1 MKDKKR
7 RLIQL
12 YSALLYNANLKGFVS
27 GRIYTG
33 NTKALCVPGFNCY
46 SCPGAVGACPLGSL
60 QASLA
65 ASGKHIGFY
74 IVGIFL
80 LYGLIAGRTICG
92 WACPMGL
99 IQELLHKIPTYKLK
113 KSRITRALSYLK
125 YIFLAVFVFAIPLW
139 YGLKHDM
146 AVPGFCKYICPA
158 GTFEGAMALLSNK
171 NNSGF
176 FGMLGILFTRKF
188 IIMLIIGLA
197 CVFCYRS
204 FCRFLCPLG
213 ALYGMFNKLAVIGV
227 KVDTD
232 RCNGCGLC
240 VRKCKM
246 DVKRVG
252 DHECIHCGHCI
263 DTCAQGALSLKAGE
277 FTLKAPAKGCAD
289 DTEQTVEK
297 RKKIEKIGWTIALVV
312 LVFAILWYNV
322 FANSKD
328 NKDTGSDAAVSQT
341 ADSDVLQAKPSENRS
356 EENGSGTGA
365 DKDISG
371 QDPALRYES
380 NARVGYNVGEQL
392 ENFSAKCLD
401 GTTFTLS
408 EYKGKVVFINLWATW
423 CGPCVAELPHFNEFY
438 HEHGGDVAMLAC
450 HSPSVS
456 EDVEEFLEDKGWDIP
471 FTIDEDGEGVFRV
484 TGGSNT
490 LPQTI
495 VLNRKGEVI
504 YNEIR
509 SVTPEMLEKLYEQA
523 AGDETVSEAADLN
536 VGDEAVSE
544 TADLNAGD
552 EAVNEA
558 ADEDKEERT
567 ADPDTEDEAVSEASD
582 ENTVDETVNE
592 TEDMAD
598 DAASEEESF
607 APYGHDIG
615 DRLPD
620 FTAKCLD
627 GSTFTLSDNIG
638 KITVIHLWATYSK
651 DSIEGLKELDEFCRE
666 QGDKVASVAVH
677 NHYSSGK
684 AAEYAK
690 DIEVPVAIDNNDEE
704 IFKLTGGSMMLPRT
718 IILNEQGEVIYNS
731 KGLLTKAQLETFL
744 MKK

>member
-74 IVGIFL
+74 IVGIVL

-92 WACPMGL
+92 WVCPMGL
-99 IQELLHKIPTYKLK
+99 IQEILHKIPTYKLK
-113 KSRITRALSYLK
+113 KSRVTRALSYLK
-125 YIFLAVFVFAIPLW
+125 YLILALFVFAIPLW

-188 IIMLIIGLA
+188 VIMLIIGLA

-213 ALYGMFNKLAVIGV
+213 ALYGMFNKLALIGV
-227 KVDTD
+227 KVDMD
-232 RCNGCGLC
+232 RCNGCSLC

-297 RKKIEKIGWTIALVV
+297 RKKIEKTAWTVALVV
-312 LVFAILWYNV
+312 LVFALLWYNLLS
-322 FANSKD
+322 NGKD
-328 NKDTGSDAAVSQT
+328 K
-341 ADSDVLQAKPSENRS
+341 K
-356 EENGSGTGA
+356 GTGNDTA
-365 DKDISG
+365 VTEPSDILPEEKVSGAEAGGDTSG
-371 QDPALRYES
+371 QYPARRYES
-380 NARVGYNVGEQL
+380 SAEPGYNVGERL
-392 ENFSAKCLD
+392 PDFTAECLD
-401 GTTFTLS
+401 GNTFTLS

-423 CGPCVAELPHFNEFY
+423 CGPCVAELPYFNEFY
-438 HEHGGDVAMLAC
+438 HEHSDDVAMLAC

-471 FTIDEDGEGVFRV
+471 FTIDTDGEGVFKV

-509 SVTPEMLEKLYEQA
+509 SVNHEMLEKLYEQA
-523 AGDETVSEAADLN
+523 SGDKTAVETEETAVEEAVPEDET
-536 VGDEAVSE
+536 
-544 TADLNAGD
+544 
-552 EAVNEA
+552 
-558 ADEDKEERT
+558 KR
-567 ADPDTEDEAVSEASD
+567 DEAVSEAAETDTAD
-582 ENTVDETVNE
+582 EAVSEAADA
-592 TEDMAD
+592 DMEKD
-598 DAASEEESF
+598 DDMDSTQDSAV
-607 APYGHDIG
+607 PNGHDIG

-620 FTAKCLD
+620 FTVECLD
-627 GSTFTLSDNIG
+627 GSTFTLSDHKG
-638 KITVIHLWATYSK
+638 KIVVIHLWATYSK
-651 DSIEGLKELDEFCRE
+651 DSVEGLKELDEFCRE
-666 QGDKVASVAVH
+666 QGDAVVSVAVH

-690 DIEVPVAIDNNDEE
+690 DIEVPVAVDNGDEE

-718 IILNEQGEVIYNS
+718 VILNERGEVIYNA
-731 KGLLTKAQLETFL
+731 KGVLTKDRLEYL
-744 MKK
+744 LVENHG

>member
-1 MKDKKR
+1 MENKISLWWKGHRPSKR

-92 WACPMGL
+92 WVCPMGL
-99 IQELLHKIPTYKLK
+99 IQEILHKIPTYKLR
-113 KSRITRALSYLK
+113 KSRVTRVLSYLK
-125 YIFLAVFVFAIPLW
+125 YLILAVFVFAIPLW

-158 GTFEGAMALLSNK
+158 GTFEGAMALLANK

-188 IIMLIIGLA
+188 VIMLIIGLA

-227 KVDTD
+227 KVDMD

-277 FTLKAPAKGCAD
+277 FTLKAPAKGCAG

-297 RKKIEKIGWTIALVV
+297 RKKIERTAWTVAIAV
-312 LVFAILWYNV
+312 LVLALLFYNV
-322 FANSKD
+322 LSDSKD
-328 NKDTGSDAAVSQT
+328 KKDAGSDTAAVQT
-341 ADSDVLQAKPSENRS
+341 AERDEVKEQSSDISPEG
-356 EENGSGTGA
+356 NGSGTEAG
-365 DKDISG
+365 DDITG
-371 QDPALRYES
+371 GDPASGYES
-380 NARVGYNVGEQL
+380 SADIGYNVGERL
-392 ENFSAKCLD
+392 EDFSVKCLN
-401 GTTFTLS
+401 GSTFTLS

-423 CGPCVAELPHFNEFY
+423 CGPCVAELPYFNDFL
-438 HEHGGDVAMLAC
+438 HEHADDVAMLAC

-471 FTIDEDGEGVFRV
+471 FAIDEDGEGVFRV

-509 SVTPEMLEKLYEQA
+509 SVTPEMLEKLYVQA
-523 AGDETVSEAADLN
+523 AGDKTVNDRADEALNEAVDVDTEDETVSDAADLN
-536 VGDEAVSE
+536 AKDEAVNDK
-544 TADLNAGD
+544 AD
-552 EAVNEA
+552 EAIEEAVDVDTEDESVNEA
-558 ADEDKEERT
+558 AD
-567 ADPDTEDEAVSEASD
+567 A
-582 ENTVDETVNE
+582 E
-592 TEDMAD
+592 TED
-598 DAASEEESF
+598 SF

-627 GSTFTLSDNIG
+627 GSTFTLSDNTG

-651 DSIEGLKELDEFCRE
+651 DSIEGLRELDAFCRE
-666 QGDKVASVAVH
+666 QGDKVAAIAVH
-677 NHYSSGK
+677 NHYGSGK

-690 DIEVPVAIDNNDEE
+690 DIDVPVAIDNGDEE
-704 IFKLTGGSMMLPRT
+704 IFRLTGGSMMLPRT
-718 IILNEQGEVIYNS
+718 VILNERGEVIYNS
-731 KGLLTKAQLETFL
+731 RGLLTGEQLEDFFSD
-744 MKK
+744 K

>member
-99 IQELLHKIPTYKLK
+99 IQELLHKIPTCKIK
-113 KSRITRALSYLK
+113 KSKVTRALSYLK
-125 YIFLAVFVFAIPLW
+125 YLLLAVFVFAIPLW
-139 YGLKHDM
+139 YGFKHDM

-158 GTFEGAMALLSNK
+158 GTFEGAMALLANK

-188 IIMLIIGLA
+188 VIMLIIGLA

-213 ALYGMFNKLAVIGV
+213 ALYGMFNRLALIGV

-232 RCNGCGLC
+232 ACNGCGLC
-240 VRKCKM
+240 VRRCKM

-263 DTCAQGALSLKAGE
+263 DTCAQGALSIKAGE
-277 FTLKAPAKGCAD
+277 FTLKASSKGCAD
-289 DTEQTVEK
+289 DTEQTAER
-297 RKKIEKIGWTIALVV
+297 RKKIEKIAWTIALAV
-312 LVFAILWYNV
+312 LVFALLWYNV
-322 FANSKD
+322 FAGSKD
-328 NKDTGSDAAVSQT
+328 KKNAGTDTTVSQT
-341 ADSDVLQAKPSENRS
+341 AGSDVLPEEPSDIRP
-356 EENGSGTGA
+356 EENGSGTDASG
-365 DKDISG
+365 DISG
-371 QDPALRYES
+371 QDPSLRYES
-380 NARVGYNVGEQL
+380 SAKIGYNVGDRL
-392 ENFSAKCLD
+392 EDFTVKCLD

-423 CGPCVAELPHFNEFY
+423 CGPCVAELPYFNDFY
-438 HEHGGDVAMLAC
+438 HEHGDDVAMLAC

-456 EDVEEFLEDKGWDIP
+456 EDVEEFLADKGWDIP
-471 FTIDEDGEGVFRV
+471 FTIDEDGEGIFRV

-504 YNEIR
+504 FNEIR
-509 SVTPEMLEKLYEQA
+509 SVNPEMLNKLYEQA
-523 AGDETVSEAADLN
+523 AGDETAIEARDN
-536 VGDEAVSE
+536 GMEDESVIE
-544 TADLNAGD
+544 TADEDTTDNDKAEEAASAAEDKDTAEGDDKEASAESGD
-552 EAVNEA
+552 EDIP
-558 ADEDKEERT
+558 DEQ
-567 ADPDTEDEAVSEASD
+567 
-582 ENTVDETVNE
+582 NE
-592 TEDMAD
+592 TEQ
-598 DAASEEESF
+598 EEY
-607 APYGHDIG
+607 APYGHNVG

-627 GSTFTLSDNIG
+627 GSTFTLSDNMG
-638 KITVIHLWATYSK
+638 KTVVIHLWATYSK
-651 DSIEGLKELDEFCRE
+651 DSIEGLKELDAFCRE
-666 QGDKVASVAVH
+666 QGDTVAAVAVH

-684 AAEYAK
+684 AEEYAK
-690 DIEVPVAIDNNDEE
+690 DIDVPVAVDNGEEE
-704 IFKLTGGSMMLPRT
+704 IFKLTGGSMMVPRT
-718 IILNEQGEVIYNS
+718 IILNEQGEVVYNG
-731 KGLLTKAQLETFL
+731 KGLLTKEQLETFL
-744 MKK
+744 